1 MRVSSSCQAV
11 VLALLVGAG
20 GAEAFSS
27 PATPNDNAMRMR
39 DVRQTVH
46 DLTADNFATS
56 LSTIEPFLLNE
67 AGSTM
72 YGKSMR
78 RIAVRAKAL
87 GVEVPEGYAKEAKAT
102 AKKRAKQDEFIQA
115 KIEEAAS
122 ASATEEEDA
131 ESSAEE
137 AAADETAAEGE
148 AETVEEPELVEA

>member
-11 VLALLVGAG
+11 VLALLVGG

-27 PATPNDNAMRMR
+27 PATPNDAMRMR
-39 DVRQTVH
+39 DVHKTVH
-46 DLTADNFATS
+46 DLTADNFAAS

-78 RIAVRAKAL
+78 RIAARAKAL

-115 KIEEAAS
+115 KMAEAAS
-122 ASATEEEDA
+122 ASADAEEEDA
-131 ESSAEE
+131 ESSEEE

-148 AETVEEPELVEA
+148 AESAEEPEVVEA